1 MDCMSILIV
10 LAAASVIA
18 GFVTKGL
25 HYKLNKQYIHQ
36 LFLEKPP
43 QFTSQKQKYD
53 VGEKIYKK
61 CKLMLC
67 RIPKALMYLSIYLYK
82 TNEVNITLNITH

>member
-1 MDCMSILIV
+1 MDCMSILIF

-25 HYKLNKQYIHQ
+25 YYKLNKQYIHQ

-43 QFTSQKQKYD
+43 QCISQKQKYE
-53 VGEKIYKK
+53 EKCGGKNLQK
-61 CKLMLC
+61 M
-67 RIPKALMYLSIYLYK
+67 
-82 TNEVNITLNITH
+82 

>member
-18 GFVTKGL
+18 GFVTKCL

-53 VGEKIYKK
+53 EKWWGEKSTKNVSK
-61 CKLMLC
+61 CCVRYQK
-67 RIPKALMYLSIYLYK
+67 R
-82 TNEVNITLNITH
+82 